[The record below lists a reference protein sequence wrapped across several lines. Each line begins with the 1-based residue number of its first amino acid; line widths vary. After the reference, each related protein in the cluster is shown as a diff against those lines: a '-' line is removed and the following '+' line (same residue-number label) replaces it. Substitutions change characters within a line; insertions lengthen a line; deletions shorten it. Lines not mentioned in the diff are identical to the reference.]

1 VVDVPDRADVH
12 VGLVPLELLL
22 AHGSSPTSFV
32 AGGGFEPPTQR
43 L

>member
-22 AHGSSPTSFV
+22 AHLCLLGTWGVILVDS
-32 AGGGFEPPTQR
+32 
-43 L
+43 